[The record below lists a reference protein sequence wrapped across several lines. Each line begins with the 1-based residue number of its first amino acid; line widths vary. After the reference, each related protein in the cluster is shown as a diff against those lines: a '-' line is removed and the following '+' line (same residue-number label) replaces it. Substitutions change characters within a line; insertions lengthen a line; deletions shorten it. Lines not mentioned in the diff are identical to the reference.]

1 MVAAG
6 WVLILDLGF
15 PANFQIWYTYA
26 GIMRFQFVHWC
37 RSSTLFLIA
46 TVIWLIVELG
56 LSRPKF
62 INTRLSQLLKEHD
75 EELWRHLE
83 ITSKRNKLLAAIQK
97 QDHPLSDRS
106 FVTSVCKQGKR
117 VGRKK

>member
-1 MVAAG
+1 MVMVAAG

-15 PANFQIWYTYA
+15 LANFQIWYTYA
-26 GIMRFQFVHWC
+26 GIMGFQFVHWC
-37 RSSTLFLIA
+37 RSSTLFLNVA
-46 TVIWLIVELG
+46 AVIWLIMELG

-62 INTRLSQLLKEHD
+62 INTRLSQLLKEYD

-97 QDHPLSDRS
+97 QCL
-106 FVTSVCKQGKR
+106 
-117 VGRKK
+117 